1 MTEKRAVLD
10 GTARFFYGKITTKD
24 VIPMTYRDRMIA
36 AGVRPDCVV
45 ETLEWFRT
53 QGDDTFLER
62 YVTGIETR
70 KNLEVSE
77 K

>member
-1 MTEKRAVLD
+1 
-10 GTARFFYGKITTKD
+10 
-24 VIPMTYRDRMIA
+24 MTYRDRMIA

-53 QGDDTFLER
+53 QGDDTLLER